1 MGKIR
6 VEAEGDELQ
15 LLGQKRVTV
24 QSHGDWVHITGKEGV
39 LINGGG
45 SYIKVWDGGIEYG
58 TKAGWV
64 VHARTYGFEGARSLE
79 MPVLPKG
86 EFAAANSVDNPL
98 ACTDCDEFIKFILH
112 YVFPDGTK
120 KLAKNAAYSVLNT
133 KNGSVLAEGVSDEN
147 GVIKEQVCKD
157 RYDELKRGEIRIH
170 AEMEF

>member
-45 SYIKVWDGGIEYG
+45 SYLKIWDGGIEYG

-64 VHARTYGFEGARSLE
+64 VHARTHGFEGPRSLE
-79 MPVLPKG
+79 VPYNFSRFSYASFVAKG
-86 EFAAANSVDNPL
+86 
-98 ACTDCDEFIKFILH
+98 KFP
-112 YVFPDGTK
+112 F
-120 KLAKNAAYSVLNT
+120 S
-133 KNGSVLAEGVSDEN
+133 
-147 GVIKEQVCKD
+147 
-157 RYDELKRGEIRIH
+157 R
-170 AEMEF
+170 